1 MWKMRIFEIEHEVKL
16 SEWISGRTLLHAL
29 DNYINTTECSLS
41 DLVDAEIVELPDTVW
56 HMYFINQEGPDGKIS
71 FNDWIKENDKYPEI
85 ISGTMYE

>member
-41 DLVDAEIVELPDTVW
+41 DLMGAEIFEIPEEDWVDYHIKHE
-56 HMYFINQEGPDGKIS
+56 DGTLQS
-71 FNDWIKENDKYPEI
+71 FEDWIKENDKFPEI